1 MNYVHKLLMSFICT
15 HIINNIYFFF
25 DDFGLDNPG
34 VLTCPFGFVVLVVVE
49 VVVVVVVVVAVVD
62 TCNSPRSYSSQ
73 TLAISSLLSP
83 PNCLDF
89 CVPSNLIALDI
100 GSCPNFSESW
110 LVECLGVEVSLV
122 LVSDSVMFENGLP
135 ASEVS
140 GSLVGSFTESPVG

>member
-62 TCNSPRSYSSQ
+62 TGNCPWS
-73 TLAISSLLSP
+73 ISSMTLFICSLLRPFSLFFFTP
-83 PNCLDF
+83 DPCPSSACL
-89 CVPSNLIALDI
+89 L
-100 GSCPNFSESW
+100 
-110 LVECLGVEVSLV
+110 
-122 LVSDSVMFENGLP
+122 

-140 GSLVGSFTESPVG
+140 GSLVGSFKEAPVG